1 MSPRPDFRRYW
12 VPVGGFFW
20 GLCMTLA
27 ALISHVQ
34 DLSFHFTP
42 YPLLP
47 YLLLSLPGYLVAAG
61 WLLVRLVR

>member
-1 MSPRPDFRRYW
+1 
-12 VPVGGFFW
+12 
-20 GLCMTLA
+20 MTLA

-34 DLSFHFTP
+34 DLSFHFTL

-47 YLLLSLPGYLVAAG
+47 YLLLSLPGYLLAAG